1 MAPPPPSLV
10 MHNSPNLYCSRSQG
24 TARDNGRLQ
33 QHLPHPQEV
42 QEDMNSNTN
51 TGEHIYNITKNFNTS
66 QSL

>member
-51 TGEHIYNITKNFNTS
+51 TGEHI
-66 QSL
+66 